1 VHPEVADDG
10 CGTAA
15 TTCRGSAP
23 PGHKRRMPVHRF
35 AALTRTLLRCDPSW
49 V

>member
-1 VHPEVADDG
+1 VQPEVADDG

-15 TTCRGSAP
+15 CCGSAP
-23 PGHKRRMPVHRF
+23 PAGHRRRMPVHRF
-35 AALTRTLLRCDPSW
+35 AALTRMLLRCDPSW